1 MPNVK
6 YVFKVIIIGPAAVGK
21 TSLVHRFVENQFSLK
36 YKLTIG
42 VDFLTK
48 IIEYKPNG
56 DAAKLTMWD
65 IGGQE
70 RYQFLRKAFYEKTNG
85 ALLVF
90 DLSREKTYT
99 EMQTWFSELREFTD
113 ENTPFILIGNKSDLI
128 EDTGEV
134 IDRNEIQ
141 KFVKKEKGRY
151 FETSAKTGENVN
163 EALVDLTNMM
173 IKT

>member
-1 MPNVK
+1 MPDVK
-6 YVFKVIIIGPAAVGK
+6 YIFKVIIIGPAAVGK
-21 TSLVHRFVENQFSLK
+21 TSLLHRFIEDRFSLK

-48 IIEYKPNG
+48 IVEYKPDG
-56 DAAKLTMWD
+56 ESAKLTIWD

-70 RYQFLRKAFYEKTNG
+70 RYQFLRKAFYEHTNG
-85 ALLVF
+85 ALLIF
-90 DLSREKTYT
+90 DLSREKTCD
-99 EMQTWFSELREFTD
+99 EMQTWFSELREFTE

-134 IDRNEIQ
+134 IDRNEVQ

-151 FETSAKTGENVN
+151 FETSAKTGENVK
-163 EALVDLTNMM
+163 EAFVELTKMM